1 MATNFSLKVLSEV
14 EFDFLGRLLK
24 MRHYNDGVWE
34 LLNEDGLP
42 IVQGF
47 CMEEAA

>member
-14 EFDFLGRLLK
+14 EFNFLGRLLK
-24 MRHYNDGVWE
+24 MRHYNDGTWE
-34 LLNEDGLP
+34 LLNENNLP

-47 CMEEAA
+47 CKETA